1 MARDSGGTWSAPNLW
16 PAVDGTVGT
25 AAQVNQLMNDLG
37 GEITDSLSR
46 SGKGGMT
53 AAFKVAN
60 GSAGSP
66 SIAFSNDSAVGIYRS
81 ASGEASIVAGGAAVA
96 KWTTAGWFASL
107 LQSLTAV
114 TLRLLGRMADG
125 ATAVGVVLDTDTTYS
140 NAAAKLVSIRNN
152 TVEKAYID
160 KAGRYVGIGGSQV
173 VYLAANADNSTST
186 EANVTGM
193 AFAVEASS
201 VYRFEAYIDSFRAGT
216 GTNFVI
222 DFTGP
227 ASPTS
232 FQLTAIYNAAGVA
245 TFTSPSGFGT
255 DLTITSGVIAD
266 HQVTVLGSLVNG
278 TNAGTVQLRFK
289 SSDNATLC
297 RMLPGS
303 YIRFVRLA

>member
-1 MARDSGGTWSAPNLW
+1 
-16 PAVDGTVGT
+16 
-25 AAQVNQLMNDLG
+25 MNDLG

-152 TVEKAYID
+152 TVEKVSVD
-160 KAGRYVGIGGSQV
+160 KDGVITAAGLVASGAISAASVAVSNAAKAHGTVETAGLTVTHGFNVGS
-173 VYLAANADNSTST
+173 LSDAAANQVRVNFTA
-186 EANVTGM
+186 
-193 AFAVEASS
+193 AV
-201 VYRFEAYIDSFRAGT
+201 V
-216 GTNFVI
+216 
-222 DFTGP
+222 
-227 ASPTS
+227 
-232 FQLTAIYNAAGVA
+232 NAA
-245 TFTSPSGFGT
+245 FTVVFGDSNNSGTYYLFKAINKT
-255 DLTITSGVIAD
+255 
-266 HQVTVLGSLVNG
+266 VNG
-278 TNAGTVQLRFK
+278 FDIAAIRE
-289 SSDNATLC
+289 SDSAVINLQSATTQVD
-297 RMLPGS
+297 
-303 YIRFVRLA
+303 FVVLY